1 MNRLTIKKAFENWEA
16 DQIPPKL
23 PEGHEQHFS
32 KRLVAQKQVH
42 KRRRFFGWAA
52 VILLSIG
59 MSQTYMFLQE
69 PPTDEVIKFQKAEAH
84 FTQIINQQLEEI
96 TAFDF
101 PQGKRFLK
109 DYKVQMNRIQSDYKT
124 LYEQWEDEPNQS
136 KLIQALIANLKTQM
150 DLLTELQNQLISLQN
165 NKNENKLL

>member
-42 KRRRFFGWAA
+42 KRRRFFRWAA

-59 MSQTYMFLQE
+59 MSQTYMFLQ
-69 PPTDEVIKFQKAEAH
+69 
-84 FTQIINQQLEEI
+84 
-96 TAFDF
+96 
-101 PQGKRFLK
+101 
-109 DYKVQMNRIQSDYKT
+109 
-124 LYEQWEDEPNQS
+124 
-136 KLIQALIANLKTQM
+136 
-150 DLLTELQNQLISLQN
+150 
-165 NKNENKLL
+165 